1 MDDAAAN
8 AEAYPT
14 PESDISWSSSGGGY
28 TLLEDGHPA
37 VTTDPVY
44 ANILTNAPQPAMG
57 GPDDLVI
64 PSIELGD
71 PAWHGFYIEGPGDT
85 HMAHGGVALPDF
97 PEDNV
102 QDGALPPDAGTG
114 EMTPEQELALRVNA
128 TNSHID
134 HLRMQ
139 PDELLFDAFTKDLET
154 VVRVQLTEGTGTLV
168 NEHSRDPKP
177 FIMNP
182 DSVNVVHFRSL
193 CHDQALGNGDLP
205 SFLRLISFVHQVDA
219 SLKHIALYIQTWLG
233 GSFNVRIPSPDSL
246 RRMLLFI
253 ELVVRPINSLR
264 MNMDRAS
271 VRTWT
276 PEAGFFDCQ

>member
-1 MDDAAAN
+1 MDDAAAS
-8 AEAYPT
+8 AEVYPT
-14 PESDISWSSSGGGY
+14 PESDTSWGSGGY
-28 TLLEDGHPA
+28 TLLEDSQPA
-37 VTTDPVY
+37 VTTEPVY

-85 HMAHGGVALPDF
+85 HMAQGGVALPEF
-97 PEDNV
+97 PEDHV

-114 EMTPEQELALRVNA
+114 EMTPQQELALRVNA
-128 TNSHID
+128 TSGHID
-134 HLRMQ
+134 YLRVQ

-154 VVRVQLTEGTGTLV
+154 VVRVQLAQGTGPLV
-168 NEHSRDPKP
+168 NGHGWDPKLI
-177 FIMNP
+177 IMNP
-182 DSVNVVHFRSL
+182 DSVNVAHFNSL
-193 CHDQALGNGDLP
+193 CHEQALGSGDLP

-233 GSFNVRIPSPDSL
+233 GSLNVRIPSPDSL

-264 MNMDRAS
+264 MTMDRAS
-271 VRTWT
+271 VRNWT
-276 PEAGFFDCQ
+276 PEAGIFDCQ